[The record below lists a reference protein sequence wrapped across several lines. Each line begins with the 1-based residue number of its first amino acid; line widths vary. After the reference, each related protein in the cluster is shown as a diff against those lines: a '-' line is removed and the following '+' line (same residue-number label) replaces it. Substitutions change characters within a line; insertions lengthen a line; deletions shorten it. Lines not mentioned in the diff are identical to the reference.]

1 MSMSYNS
8 IAILG
13 IPIENLNIDE
23 TVEHIF
29 AMIDAYNRDKRPRQV
44 ATVNVDFV
52 VNTLTWRL
60 KYVRHPELLDILR
73 RADLVTADGM
83 PIVWTSKLLGVP
95 LKDRVTGAD
104 LVPKLT
110 QEAARR
116 QKSIYLSLFNIR
128 R

>member
-1 MSMSYNS
+1 MSYNS

-73 RADLVTADGM
+73 RADLV
-83 PIVWTSKLLGVP
+83 
-95 LKDRVTGAD
+95 
-104 LVPKLT
+104 PKLT

>member
-1 MSMSYNS
+1 MSYNS

-52 VNTLTWRL
+52 VNTLPWRL

-73 RADLVTADGM
+73 R
-83 PIVWTSKLLGVP
+83 
-95 LKDRVTGAD
+95 AD